1 MRVLGT
7 AGVVGE
13 ELRKAKRWASSVI
26 LASSIAES
34 EFPDTHDATRPD
46 SVGWLQREKKSA
58 QIHGAGSLGPLCVS
72 KRYALMNVD
81 GGAFTGHAEWRIIQT
96 LCGRIRWV
104 ALDDT
109 DFKTKMML
117 DYARNHPDE
126 WEVVYEE
133 SVDQTLLEGGLL
145 QKHTTGTRQ
154 AYGEHKAVLDALVKS
169 HLQHGKLHLYRN
181 FALIRNRNPGD

>member
-1 MRVLGT
+1 M
-7 AGVVGE
+7 
-13 ELRKAKRWASSVI
+13 RKANGWPSSVI

-34 EFPDTHDATRPD
+34 EFPDTHDETRPE
-46 SVGWLQREKKSA
+46 SAGWLKREKASA

-117 DYARNHPDE
+117 DYARNHTDE
-126 WEVVYEE
+126 WEIVYEE
-133 SVDQTLLEGGLL
+133 SVDQKLLKGRLHKDGN
-145 QKHTTGTRQ
+145 TGTRQ
-154 AYGEHKAVLDALVKS
+154 AYGEHKATLDALVQS
-169 HLQHGKLHLYRN
+169 HVQHGPKVHLYRN
-181 FALIRNRNPGD
+181 FALIRNRNAGD